1 VKIPDWPSPAR
12 AVRRLEAAARRL
24 RRHVLKDA
32 RVPPFMAYRASAE
45 RRLQSANKRARNL
58 VLWGGLLALAC
69 NSDSTQPPGPP
80 ALVSK
85 SGGDAQAWYYN
96 NPLPT
101 AFTVTV
107 IDANATAVPG
117 VRVDWAIITG
127 NGGSLSHTVDSTDS
141 KGVATTLLTLGG
153 ATTYVVTATVTGLP
167 QVTFTATAAA
177 PPVRD
182 SVAVKDNFFHPD
194 SVVLQVN
201 DTVYWTWAG
210 TQQHNVTFGP
220 GMASATQSSGTYSK
234 QFTTPGKFA
243 YTCTL
248 HAAMK
253 GVVVVVN

>member
-1 VKIPDWPSPAR
+1 LA
-12 AVRRLEAAARRL
+12 
-24 RRHVLKDA
+24 
-32 RVPPFMAYRASAE
+32 
-45 RRLQSANKRARNL
+45 
-58 VLWGGLLALAC
+58 ALAC
-69 NSDSTQPPGPP
+69 NGDSTQPAGPP

-85 SGGDAQAWYYN
+85 SGGDAQAWYHN
-96 NPLPT
+96 NPLPS
-101 AFTVTV
+101 AFSVTV
-107 IDANATAVPG
+107 VDANAVPVPG

-127 NGGSLSHTVDSTDS
+127 SGGSLSHTVDSTDS

-153 ATTYVVTATVTGLP
+153 ATTYIVTATVAALP
-167 QVTFTATAAA
+167 HVTFTAAATA

-182 SVAVKDNFFHPD
+182 SVAVKDNFFQPD
-194 SVVLQVN
+194 SVILQVN

-234 QFTTPGKFA
+234 QFTSAGKFG

>member
-1 VKIPDWPSPAR
+1 MRKWSGPSHV
-12 AVRRLEAAARRL
+12 VRWLEAAAGRL
-24 RRHVLKDA
+24 RVL
-32 RVPPFMAYRASAE
+32 VG
-45 RRLQSANKRARNL
+45 
-58 VLWGGLLALAC
+58 VLLALAC
-69 NSDSTQPPGPP
+69 NGDSTQPLGPP

-101 AFTVTV
+101 AFSVTVT
-107 IDANATAVPG
+107 DANAAPVPG

-127 NGGSLSHTVDSTDS
+127 SGGSLSQTVDSTDS
-141 KGVATTLLTLGG
+141 KGVATTILTLGG
-153 ATTYVVTATVTGLP
+153 ATAYVVTATVAALP
-167 QVTFTATAAA
+167 HVTFSATATA

-182 SVAVKDNFFHPD
+182 SVAVKDNFFQPD
-194 SVVLQVN
+194 SVILQVN

-234 QFTTPGKFA
+234 QFTATGKFG